1 MVNNKINKHDVIF
14 ATMTPKEAM
23 EWTGGH
29 DKEKIDHLRKVKAAA
44 HQNEVIKNAVGL
56 AKNKKNFDED
66 NMKSWVKNTTA
77 LNKNPGAFNKEVKK
91 FNMNKHVVD
100 TLNKYED
107 EPDIQQQVINY
118 SPVKVMPKRS
128 VRPTAK
134 VRPTAIIREPK
145 KEFKIDTDLTNIR
158 GLSKTINDMEEII
171 NSPAPQYKPPK
182 KENLEGIENIIQK
195 KIR

>member
-1 MVNNKINKHDVIF
+1 
-14 ATMTPKEAM
+14 M
-23 EWTGGH
+23 E
-29 DKEKIDHLRKVKAAA
+29 
-44 HQNEVIKNAVGL
+44 KN
-56 AKNKKNFDED
+56 
-66 NMKSWVKNTTA
+66 
-77 LNKNPGAFNKEVKK
+77 KK
-91 FNMNKHVVD
+91 FNMDKHVVD

-107 EPDIQQQVINY
+107 GPDIQQQVINY
-118 SPVKVMPKRS
+118 SPVKVTPKRT
-128 VRPTAK
+128 VK
-134 VRPTAIIREPK
+134 VRPKAIIKVPK